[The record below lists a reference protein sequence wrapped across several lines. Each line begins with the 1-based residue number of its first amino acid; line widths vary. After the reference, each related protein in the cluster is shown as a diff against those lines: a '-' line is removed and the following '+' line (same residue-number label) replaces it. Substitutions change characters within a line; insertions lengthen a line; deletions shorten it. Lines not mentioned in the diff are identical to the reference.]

1 MDLRVSPA
9 ARKYILE
16 RGDTVYVYRGRGWAY
31 RHGFK
36 GLNTGLKVTIEP
48 PPPEL
53 SFDFHE
59 VDDVRVAL
67 ESGLPD
73 RETLTVVLWR
83 LPRTLAGFDRRKATE
98 SSPIGSA

>member
-1 MDLRVSPA
+1 MDLRVSSA

-16 RGDTVYVYRGRGWAY
+16 RGDTVYVYRGRSRAY
-31 RHGFK
+31 RLGFK

-48 PPPEL
+48 PPEL
-53 SFDFHE
+53 SFVFHE
-59 VDDVRVAL
+59 VGDVRVAL

-83 LPRTLAGFDRRKATE
+83 LPRTLAGFDRNKATE
-98 SSPIGSA
+98 SSPVSFN